1 MKKIAIEEHFSTF
14 ELGEIRKAW
23 TKRIGQDVEQN
34 PEAGMQLVRVL
45 SDFEKYRIPQMDAS
59 DIAMQVVSTS
69 SPSVQGILDSAEAV
83 EKARLI
89 NDLLYERIQVHPDR
103 FAGFA
108 TLPMQAP
115 KEAAQELERCVKKLG
130 FKGALIHGHT
140 NFEYPD
146 ERKFWPVW
154 EASDTLNVP
163 IYLHPNEP
171 DPKQTNLYRGYPEMR
186 GATWV
191 WGVETGT
198 MALRIVLS
206 GVFDAF
212 PNAKLIV
219 GHLGENI
226 PYGLWRFESHWAK
239 AISGNGVDD
248 IKQNVKL
255 KKTPTDY
262 FHENIW
268 ITTSGNFSVPA
279 LKCAIDVL
287 GADRILFAVDYP
299 FEECSEA
306 SKFIETADISDEHR
320 QMICWENASKLLE
333 IFNC

>member
-1 MKKIAIEEHFSTF
+1 MKKIAIEEHFSTY

-34 PEAGMQLVRVL
+34 PEAGIQLVRVL
-45 SDFEKYRIPQMDAS
+45 SDFEDYRLPQMDAN

-89 NDLLYERIQVHPDR
+89 NDLLYERILPHPDR

-115 KEAAQELERCVKKLG
+115 KEAAQELERCVKKYG

-146 ERKFWPVW
+146 ERKFWPIW
-154 EASDTLNVP
+154 EASDALNVP

-171 DPKQTNLYRGYPEMR
+171 DPKQTNLYSGYPEMR
-186 GATWV
+186 GAAWV

-212 PNAKLIV
+212 PSAKLIV

-226 PYGLWRFESHWAK
+226 PYGLWRFETHWAK
-239 AISGNGVDD
+239 AVSGNGVDD
-248 IKQNVKL
+248 ITQNVKL
-255 KKTPTDY
+255 EKTPTDY
-262 FHENIW
+262 FHENVW
-268 ITTSGNFSVPA
+268 ITTSGNFSIPA
-279 LKCAIDVL
+279 LKCAIEVL
-287 GADRILFAVDYP
+287 GAERILFAVDYP

-306 SKFIETADISDEHR
+306 SRFIETADISETYR
-320 QMICWENASKLLE
+320 KMICYDNAAELLRL
-333 IFNC
+333 